1 MQGNDAFSIP
11 RRTLDVEDYIDI
23 ARRHKAWIIGP
34 FFAALV
40 VSVVGAF
47 LWPNTYVSSAVI
59 KVQPQQIPE
68 AYVQSNV
75 NQLMSDRIASMAQSV
90 LSRAILTSIIQSYDL
105 YPRDRNRLPME
116 DVIDKMRKDIQ
127 IGNVLSYG
135 AAQSN
140 SKIVPAFQITFAYT
154 DRSKAQKVVSEIS
167 TKFIDQSI
175 RERAVGSQGTNQ
187 LLRDEWESARKEMEV
202 LDTKLA
208 EFRTKNIGRMPEEQ
222 QNNNAQLNALQS
234 RLMNVNGAISRVSQ
248 EKLGME
254 TQLRILKDQMNS
266 MKEPAAL
273 EMQLSKS
280 DRLLEA
286 EREVNGLERQLANLR
301 EHYTDTYPGIQTGV
315 AMLAAAKK
323 KLEVA
328 QKEDAARKPEHR
340 AANPMIARE
349 QRELDASYKRVQGQI
364 EQKDLEADEYRKEL
378 SQINNAMK
386 SYQARL
392 EGIPF
397 SDKQYTELVRDRDLA
412 RSKFLDLDGK
422 MTKSNM
428 ADQMEKRKFGESLET
443 LDSASLPQT
452 PTKPQR
458 EIVIGAGAAIGLM
471 LGFLFAAGREMKDTS
486 LKNLKDVRAYTQ
498 LPILGSIPL
507 LENDLVVKR
516 RKRLM
521 WLGWSMACFAGVILM
536 TGSVIYYFVTKV

>member
-11 RRTLDVEDYIDI
+11 RRALDVEDYIDI

-34 FFAALV
+34 FFAAVV

-59 KVQPQQIPE
+59 KVQPQQVPE

-75 NQLMSDRIASMAQSV
+75 NQMMSDRIASMAQNV
-90 LSRAILTSIIQSYDL
+90 LSRAILTSIIQSLDL

-116 DVIDKMRKDIQ
+116 DVIDKMRHDIS
-127 IGNVLSYG
+127 IGSVLSYG
-135 AAQSN
+135 AQSN
-140 SKIVPAFQITFAYT
+140 SKVVPAFQITFAYT
-154 DRSKAQKVVSEIS
+154 DRYKAQKVVSEIS

-187 LLRDEWESARKEMEV
+187 LLRDQWEQARKEMEG

-222 QNNNAQLNALQS
+222 QVNMQQLNALQT

-254 TQLRILKDQMNS
+254 TNLRILKDQMS
-266 MKEPAAL
+266 SLKEPAAM
-273 EMQLSKS
+273 EMALPKGEK
-280 DRLLEA
+280 LVEA
-286 EREVNGLERQLANLR
+286 EREVAGLERQLANLR
-301 EHYTDTYPGIQTGV
+301 EHYTDSYPGIQTATG
-315 AMLAAAKK
+315 MLATAKK
-323 KLEVA
+323 KLEAA
-328 QKEDAARKPEHR
+328 QKEDAARKPEMR
-340 AANPMIARE
+340 AANPMMARE

-364 EQKDLEADEYRKEL
+364 EQKDLESEEYRKEL
-378 SQINNAMK
+378 SQINNTMK
-386 SYQARL
+386 SYQSRL

-412 RSKFLDLDGK
+412 RSKFLELDGK

-428 ADQMEKRKFGESLET
+428 ADEMEKRKFGESLET

-458 EIVIGAGAAIGLM
+458 ELVIGTGAAVGLL
-471 LGFLFAAGREMKDTS
+471 LGFIFAAGREVKDTS

-516 RKRLM
+516 RRRLM
-521 WLGWSMACFAGVILM
+521 WLGWSMACFAGLILM

>member
-1 MQGNDAFSIP
+1 MQGNDAFTIP
-11 RRTLDVEDYIDI
+11 RRALDVEDYIDI
-23 ARRHKAWIIGP
+23 ARRHKTWIIGP
-34 FFAALV
+34 FFAAV
-40 VSVVGAF
+40 VISVVGAF

-90 LSRAILTSIIQSYDL
+90 LSRAILTSIIQSLDL

-135 AAQSN
+135 AQNA
-140 SKIVPAFQITFAYT
+140 SKIVPAFQIQFAYT
-154 DRSKAQKVVSEIS
+154 DRYKAQKVVSEIS

-187 LLRDEWESARKEMEV
+187 LLRDEWEGARKEMES

-208 EFRTKNIGRMPEEQ
+208 EFRTKNMGRMPEEQ
-222 QNNNAQLNALQS
+222 ASNMGQLNALQT

-254 TQLRILKDQMNS
+254 TQLRILKDQMS
-266 MKEPAAL
+266 GLKEPPAVEVAL
-273 EMQLSKS
+273 PKS
-280 DRLLEA
+280 EKHVEA
-286 EREVNGLERQLANLR
+286 EREVANLERQLAAMR
-301 EHYTDTYPGIQTGV
+301 EHYTDSYPGIQTAVG
-315 AMLAAAKK
+315 MLATAKK
-323 KLEVA
+323 KLDQA
-328 QKEDAARKPEHR
+328 AKEDAARKPEQR
-340 AANPMIARE
+340 AANPMLARE
-349 QRELDASYKRVQGQI
+349 QRELDAQYKRVQGQI
-364 EQKDLEADEYRKEL
+364 EQKDLESEEYRKEL
-378 SQINNAMK
+378 AQINNAMK
-386 SYQARL
+386 SYQSRL

-412 RSKFLDLDGK
+412 KSKFLELDGK

-458 EIVIGAGAAIGLM
+458 EMVIGTGAAVGLV

-516 RKRLM
+516 RRRLM
-521 WLGWSMACFAGVILM
+521 WLGWSMACFAGLILM
-536 TGSVIYYFVTKV
+536 TGSVVYYIVTKV